1 MMTKHDK
8 MLFDKYMSLTSDYE
22 HKAKCALCYLTGTPT
37 RKQYDR
43 ECREI
48 SKKLD
53 ALNSQISMLWAATM
67 AKRAK

>member
-1 MMTKHDK
+1 MITKHDK

-22 HKAKCALCYLTGTPT
+22 TKARFALCYSTGTPS
-37 RKQYDR
+37 RKQYER

-53 ALNSQISMLWAATM
+53 VLNSQISMLWAATM
-67 AKRAK
+67 AKKVK